1 MATIFKSLA
10 ASDHTITPFPAYYD
24 YRYVYTS
31 GSTDSIDVQVL
42 YGSQYDTASGPLRV
56 ANTEKELFDSVIQ
69 SFYSP
74 AAYAG
79 YGTQTTSYYPTESVY
94 VVTVTQDLYGDR
106 IVPGTFSVVV
116 NSTSSYDDGVGN
128 LIVSSSGTGS
138 IVGRIFYDKGIAL
151 LRPSASVL
159 MTASVSTNGF
169 RIPSGST
176 VGINF
181 TSSLLVYEHSIRVK
195 IQPNEFL
202 YPWSNPTAEDTP
214 MSVSTSPNIDLMHTK
229 TILPYITTV
238 GLYNK
243 DNEVLAVA
251 KVSNPIQR
259 TTDMPQTF
267 VIKFDT

>member
-24 YRYVYTS
+24 YRYLYTS

-79 YGTQTTSYYPTESVY
+79 YGTQTTSYYPTGSVY

-151 LRPSASVL
+151 LKPLSSFVLSV
-159 MTASVSTNGF
+159 TKDGF
-169 RIPSGST
+169 KITSGST
-176 VGINF
+176 IGINF
-181 TSSLLVYEHSIRVK
+181 TSSLLIYEHSIRVK

-202 YPWSNPTAEDTP
+202 YPWSNPTAEDIP
-214 MSVSTSPNIDLMHTK
+214 MSGSTSPNIDLMHTK

>member
-10 ASDHTITPFPAYYD
+10 SSDYTITPFPAYYD
-24 YRYVYTS
+24 YRYLYTS
-31 GSTDSIDVQVL
+31 GSTSSIDVQVL
-42 YGSQYDTASGPLRV
+42 YGSEYDTASGLLRI
-56 ANTEKELFDSVIQ
+56 ANTENELYDSVIQ
-69 SFYSP
+69 TFYSP
-74 AAYAG
+74 AAYAS
-79 YGTQTTSYYPTESVY
+79 YGTKTTSYNPSASVY
-94 VVTVTQDLYGDR
+94 VVTVSQDLYGDK

-116 NSTSSYDDGVGN
+116 NLTGSYDDGIGN
-128 LIVSSSGTGS
+128 LIVSGASSAA

-151 LRPSASVL
+151 LQPIATGSLL
-159 MTASVSTNGF
+159 MSTGGF
-169 RIPSGST
+169 AIPSGST

-181 TSSLLVYEHSIRVK
+181 TSSLLVYEHSIRAK

-202 YPWSNPTAEDTP
+202 YPWNNPTIESPP
-214 MSVSTSPNIDLMHTK
+214 MSGSTSASIDLIHTK
-229 TILPYITTV
+229 TISPYITTI